1 MPMPGF
7 GAPPPPPP
15 PSSSRSPMPMPGH
28 GAPPPPPP
36 GSLPEAPPPSGPRL
50 SLGSQADKAEKP
62 DKPEKPGLPKGLH
75 IRVAEKQPAPGAKPA
90 VKPGKPGSVLRRR
103 PTLTPMIKAGIAIA
117 AVAALGGGFFAYR
130 IFFPPPAPPEV
141 KIVFKPLGPPKP
153 VVPAA
158 GAAATAVVAKVAAA
172 PAKLVDSGVDAL
184 AQSRAAAQAKVDAA
198 ANGEEVTPTPPPDVV
213 AGTPG
218 TQSVLAQATIGS
230 DVKANIT
237 RLDTS
242 SAASAD
248 FRAFVANAN
257 IGGVFQGTPS
267 RALINGRIIRE
278 GQVVD
283 DTLGISF
290 ERIDSDKKV
299 IYFKDATGAE
309 VSRDY

>member
-1 MPMPGF
+1 MP
-7 GAPPPPPP
+7 AL
-15 PSSSRSPMPMPGH
+15 

-36 GSLPEAPPPSGPRL
+36 GGAPEAPPPSLPRL
-50 SLGSQADKAEKP
+50 SLGSQAEK
-62 DKPEKPGLPKGLH
+62 LH
-75 IRVAEKQPAPGAKPA
+75 IRVAEKLPAPGAKPA
-90 VKPGKPGSVLRRR
+90 VKPGKPASVLRKR
-103 PTLTPMIKAGIAIA
+103 PALTPIMKGGIAVA
-117 AVAALGGGFFAYR
+117 AIAALGGGFFAYR
-130 IFFPPPAPPEV
+130 IFFEPPPPPPPIILQHVAP
-141 KIVFKPLGPPKP
+141 PPKP
-153 VVPAA
+153 VVAAAPAA
-158 GAAATAVVAKVAAA
+158 AIAAAKAAAA
-172 PAKLVDSGVDAL
+172 PAKLVDSGLDAG
-184 AQSRAAAQAKVDAA
+184 AQHRADAQAKVDAA
-198 ANGEEVTPTPPPDVV
+198 ANGEEVTPTPPPDVSS
-213 AGTPG
+213 G
-218 TQSVLAQATIGS
+218 TQSVMAQASIGS

-237 RLDTS
+237 RLDTT

-290 ERIDSDKKV
+290 ERIDADKKV

>member
-1 MPMPGF
+1 MPVL
-7 GAPPPPPP
+7 
-15 PSSSRSPMPMPGH
+15 

-50 SLGSQADKAEKP
+50 SLGSQADKAE
-62 DKPEKPGLPKGLH
+62 KPEKPGLPKGLH

-90 VKPGKPGSVLRRR
+90 VKPGKPGSVLRKR
-103 PTLTPMIKAGIAIA
+103 PALTPMMKGGIAIA
-117 AVAALGGGFFAYR
+117 AIAALGGGFFAYR
-130 IFFPPPAPPEV
+130 IFFPPPPPPEV

-153 VVPAA
+153 
-158 GAAATAVVAKVAAA
+158 AAAAAQAATTVAAKVAAA
-172 PAKLVDSGVDAL
+172 PAKLVDGGVDAL

-213 AGTPG
+213 PGAPG
-218 TQSVLAQATIGS
+218 TQSVLAQASIGS

-290 ERIDSDKKV
+290 ERIDADKKV

>member
-1 MPMPGF
+1 MPDAPAPG
-7 GAPPPPPP
+7 
-15 PSSSRSPMPMPGH
+15 
-28 GAPPPPPP
+28 
-36 GSLPEAPPPSGPRL
+36 GPRL
-50 SLGSQADKAEKP
+50 TLSSQAERT

-75 IRVAEKQPAPGAKPA
+75 IRVAEKQPPPGAKPP
-90 VKPGKPGSVLRRR
+90 VKAGKPAPVLRKR
-103 PTLTPMIKAGIAIA
+103 PALTPVMKGGIAIA
-117 AVAALGGGFFAYR
+117 AIAALAGGLFAYR

-153 VVPAA
+153 IVTPAPAVAAVAAKLAA
-158 GAAATAVVAKVAAA
+158 G
-172 PAKLVDSGVDAL
+172 PAKLVDSGVDAI
-184 AQSRAAAQAKVDAA
+184 AQRRAAEQAKVDAA
-198 ANGEEVTPTPPPDVV
+198 ASGEEVTPTPPPDV
-213 AGTPG
+213 ATG
-218 TQSVLAQATIGS
+218 TQSVLADSSISSG
-230 DVKANIT
+230 VKANIT

-248 FRAFVANAN
+248 FRAFVANAT

-283 DTLGISF
+283 DTLGITF
-290 ERIDSDKKV
+290 ERIDADKKV